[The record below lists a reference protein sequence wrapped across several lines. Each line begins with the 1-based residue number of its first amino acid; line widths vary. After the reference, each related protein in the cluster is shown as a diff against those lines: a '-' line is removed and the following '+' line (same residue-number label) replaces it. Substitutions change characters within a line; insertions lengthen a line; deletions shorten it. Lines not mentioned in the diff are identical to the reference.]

1 MTLDVRPVAAE
12 LPVNEVVGQIASLQ
26 VCPGHRQP
34 MRPVAEV
41 EAQAGRGLVGDD
53 HDRAR
58 GKRQV
63 LLMDA
68 ETLEAFHLDFGLIKE
83 NITTRGL
90 AVNQLQNGQRLQIGE
105 TVVLEINGVCDPC
118 FRMDEIRPGL
128 QSMLVGKRGML
139 ASIITGGTIRQ
150 DDPIM
155 LL

>member
-1 MTLDVRPVAAE
+1 MTLDMRPAAAE

-26 VCPGHRQP
+26 LCPGHREP
-34 MRPVAEV
+34 MRPVETV

-53 HDRAR
+53 HDRDR

-68 ETLEAFHLDFGLIKE
+68 ETLEAFQLDFGTIKE

-90 AVNQLQNGQRLQIGE
+90 AVNQLQNGQRLQIGA
-105 TVVLEINGVCDPC
+105 TVVLEITGPCDPC

-128 QSMLVGKRGML
+128 QSMLIGKRGML
-139 ASIITGGTIRQ
+139 ACILTGGTIHQ
-150 DDPIM
+150 GDLIM